1 MMCVFVQERQ
11 AFGTSTEPGSPT
23 GEEVMESTP
32 HMDTENLQ
40 AFFHGLMNR
49 RAK

>member
-1 MMCVFVQERQ
+1 MTLKERQ
-11 AFGTSTEPGSPT
+11 AYGSPSEPDSPT
-23 GEEVMESTP
+23 ESTVEATP

-49 RAK
+49 RGAAAK